1 MKISFEAMAF
11 PLAFFDAI
19 ITLLAYYD
27 RLP

>member
-1 MKISFEAMAF
+1 MRISFAAMAF

-27 RLP
+27 SLP